1 MTKLHTR
8 NASGAGAF
16 RAALLGSAAV
26 ALWAGGAGTAVAQ
39 DNEVAEEAAS
49 DDNVIIVQAR
59 RQDESLQEV
68 PVTVTAIGG
77 ELLESYG
84 VDQVADVVS
93 RVPTLNVQVG
103 GSGSGGQLSLR
114 GVGSSNI
121 SAAFDSAVAFDFD
134 GVQVSTMRLVQAGF
148 FDTQQIDVLKGPQS
162 LFFGKSASAGVFA
175 IRSADPTPDW
185 EIGVEGQYEFEE
197 QGYTVNGFISGPISD
212 TLGIRIAA
220 QYNDI
225 DEFVEL
231 QPGANSA
238 NGNFRGQTNFVGRV
252 TLAWEPDDRFDANLK
267 VQYVRNEGDGAIQ
280 HSDIFCG
287 ANGVADPVF
296 LLSGVVAIPAGN
308 DCNAFDGRYFLSD
321 AAPSLAPGIPTPSE
335 AAGRNGVPFSETD
348 IWFGR
353 LLFNFELSDYL
364 TLTST
369 SGFLDM
375 DAVDFDCYAYVGIGP
390 AFSPIGNALMDPT
403 FLATNAP
410 TLAAT
415 NFAGVPQGTGCSDPT
430 NALEQY
436 TQEVRLTSDFD
447 GAFNF
452 MLGAFYEDRTFVFDT
467 AQQAVNISLIAA
479 DPTLPLLGGGVAP
492 GTGFTYDWD
501 KRHVTKTEAF
511 SVFGSV
517 IIDLTDD
524 LELSGGIRYTDETK
538 IQTISVPF
546 VHNLLGFIPDPGGS
560 GLFVPSPAF
569 VPSGFFSGPIEF
581 SDDNFSP
588 EVTLRYQ
595 AADDIN
601 IFASYKTGFK
611 SGGIDNSALPSASL
625 SAAAVSGDFGAL
637 IFDSET
643 TEGGEIG
650 IKSQFA
656 DRTFTLNV
664 TAYYYVFTDLQVQ
677 NFDAVNIQFLTLN
690 AGELTSQGVDLEW
703 NWRTPVEGLTL
714 SGNVAYLD
722 AEFSDTFLTSS
733 GNDLNGRDS
742 ARAPTWSG
750 NIAADW
756 IIPVNDSLDVTLGGN
771 IVYSDEYFT
780 NEDTAN
786 DFIQD
791 SYVTFD
797 ARASIGHPDGKW
809 KVSLVGVNLSDEIW
823 VNTSGPRPFLSP
835 GGPAGFGLP
844 LGDDEVVTQNRGRQI
859 FVETS
864 FRF

>member
-1 MTKLHTR
+1 MITFKAR
-8 NASGAGAF
+8 NASGTMA
-16 RAALLGSAAV
+16 RATRRALLGSAALS
-26 ALWAGGAGTAVAQ
+26 AFAAMPY
-39 DNEVAEEAAS
+39 AAS
-49 DDNVIIVQAR
+49 AQEAEVQEVSFEEDDNVIIVQAR
-59 RQDESLQEV
+59 RQNESLQEV

-77 ELLESYG
+77 ETLEKYG

-162 LFFGKSASAGVFA
+162 LFFGKSASAGVFSV
-175 IRSADPTPDW
+175 RSADPTPTW
-185 EIGVEGQYEFEE
+185 EVGARAQYEFEE

-212 TLGIRIAA
+212 TVGIRVAA
-220 QYNDI
+220 QWNDI

-231 QPGANSA
+231 QDGSNSA
-238 NGNFRGQTNFVGRV
+238 NGRFRGQSNFVGRV
-252 TLAWEPDDRFDANLK
+252 TLDWEPDDRFDANLK
-267 VQYVRNEGDGAIQ
+267 VQYVKNEGDGAIQ

-296 LLSGVVAIPAGN
+296 LLQGVVAIPAGN
-308 DCNAFDGRYFLSD
+308 DCNAFDGEYFLSD
-321 AAPSLAPGIPTPSE
+321 AAPSLAGGIPTPSA
-335 AAGRNGVPFSETD
+335 AAGRNGVPFAETD
-348 IWFGR
+348 LWFGR
-353 LLFNFELSDYL
+353 LLFNFALSDSL

-369 SGFLDM
+369 TGFVDL
-375 DAVDFDCYAYVGIGP
+375 DAVDFDCYAYVGVGP
-390 AFSPIGNALMDPT
+390 AFSPIGNAIMDPT
-403 FLATNAP
+403 FLAANAP
-410 TLAAT
+410 SLAAT
-415 NFAGVPQGTGCSDPT
+415 NGAGVPQGTGCSDPRNT
-430 NALEQY
+430 LEQY
-436 TQEVRLTSDFD
+436 TQELRITSDFD

-467 AQQAVNISLIAA
+467 AQQAVNISLIAP
-479 DPTLPLLGGGVAP
+479 DPI
-492 GTGFTYDWD
+492 TGFTYDWD
-501 KRHVTKTEAF
+501 KVHTTKTEALSF
-511 SVFGSV
+511 FGSA
-517 IIDLTDD
+517 IIDITDD

-538 IQTISVPF
+538 TQTISVPF
-546 VHNLLGFIPDPGGS
+546 LHLFLQGPGFVAP
-560 GLFVPSPAF
+560 
-569 VPSGFFSGPIEF
+569 GFFSGPIDF
-581 SDDNFSP
+581 TDDNFSP

-595 AADDIN
+595 AGDDFN

-625 SAAAVSGDFGAL
+625 SQAALTGNFDAL

-650 IKSQFA
+650 FKSQWA
-656 DRTFTLNV
+656 DRTFTLNA
-664 TAYYYVFTDLQVQ
+664 TAYYYVFSDLQVQ

-690 AGELTSQGVDLEW
+690 AGEVTSQGVDVEW
-703 NWRTPVEGLTL
+703 SWRTPIEGLNI
-714 SGNVAYLD
+714 SGNIAYLD
-722 AEFSDTFLTSS
+722 AEFSDDFITSS
-733 GNDLNGRDS
+733 GNNLNGRAS

-750 NIAADW
+750 NLAFDW
-756 IIPVNDSLDVTLGGN
+756 FVPLGDNLELGLGGN
-771 IVYSDEYFT
+771 AIYSDDYFT
-780 NEDTAN
+780 NEDTLD

-797 ARASIGHPDGKW
+797 ANISIGHPDGNW
-809 KVSLVGVNLSDEIW
+809 KFSLVGTNLADEIW

-835 GGPAGFGLP
+835 GGAAGFGIP
-844 LGDDEVVTQNRGRQI
+844 AGDDLVVTQNRGRQI
-859 FVETS
+859 FAEVS